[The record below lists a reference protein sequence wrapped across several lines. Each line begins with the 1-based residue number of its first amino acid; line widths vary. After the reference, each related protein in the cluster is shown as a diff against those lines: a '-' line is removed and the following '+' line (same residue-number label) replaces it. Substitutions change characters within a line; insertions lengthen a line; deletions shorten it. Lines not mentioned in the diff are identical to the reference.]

1 MKRHAVGYTDNGTV
15 EVCAMC
21 ERAAVLESD
30 AEHVLCR
37 RKGIVARDFVCSRF
51 SFDPL
56 KFDPGEKAKILPP
69 DECGLDYDGCEKAA
83 DDVKDTAEKS
93 AGKAD

>member
-1 MKRHAVGYTDNGTV
+1 MKRRVVGNDDNGTV
-15 EVCAMC
+15 RVCAMC

-37 RKGIVARDFVCSRF
+37 SKGIVGKDYVCSRF

-56 KFDPGEKAKILPP
+56 KFDPGEKARLPVP
-69 DECGLDYDGCEKAA
+69 ED
-83 DDVKDTAEKS
+83 AEEEDKE
-93 AGKAD
+93 

>member
-1 MKRHAVGYTDNGTV
+1 MKRHTVGYDDNGTA

-30 AEHVLCR
+30 GEHVLCR
-37 RKGIVARDFVCSRF
+37 RKGIVEKDFVCSRF

-56 KFDPGEKAKILPP
+56 KFDPGTKAKLP
-69 DECGLDYDGCEKAA
+69 AA
-83 DDVKDTAEKS
+83 DAPDADDGETAAAEKE
-93 AGKAD
+93 